1 MGEDILKSKTN
12 DKQKQKKI
20 DGEYS
25 KLKDGYSKINNGCL
39 KLNKSK
45 TKAQRQGKSC
55 WAKINLTQYVGLV
68 GILLSS
74 KQGPQVG

>member
-1 MGEDILKSKTN
+1 MTN
-12 DKQKQKKI
+12 EKRKKK

-25 KLKDGYSKINNGCL
+25 KLKDGYSKTNSGCL
-39 KLNKSK
+39 KLNRFK

-55 WAKINLTQYVGLV
+55 QAKINLTHYVGMV

-74 KQGPQVG
+74 KEGFKQDKGK

>member
-12 DKQKQKKI
+12 DKQKKKKK
-20 DGEYS
+20 DEYS

-39 KLNKSK
+39 KLNRIK

-68 GILLSS
+68 GILLGS
-74 KQGPQVG
+74 KEGLCV

>member
-12 DKQKQKKI
+12 EKRKKKEKN
-20 DGEYS
+20 GEHS

-39 KLNKSK
+39 KLNITK

-55 WAKINLTQYVGLV
+55 
-68 GILLSS
+68 
-74 KQGPQVG
+74 